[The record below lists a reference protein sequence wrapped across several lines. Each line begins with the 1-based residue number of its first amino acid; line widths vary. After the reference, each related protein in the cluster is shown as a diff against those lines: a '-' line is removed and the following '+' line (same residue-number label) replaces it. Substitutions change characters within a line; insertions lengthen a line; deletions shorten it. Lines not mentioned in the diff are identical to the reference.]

1 MFNTCELFPFFCF
14 KESESDKYIQ
24 YPSICFRF
32 FKKELE
38 KAARAANTV
47 VVQHSEVTVYK
58 GFVYR

>member
-14 KESESDKYIQ
+14 KESKSDKYIQ

-38 KAARAANTV
+38 KAERAANTV
-47 VVQHSEVTVYK
+47 VVQHTEVNCL
-58 GFVYR
+58 